1 MIENGE
7 WGPNEK
13 SIIMAATGVKEAPL
27 GRCTR
32 NRRVFTK
39 KKAKLRRRRNTK
51 AQYLVIPNFW
61 RLLFCGSARNG
72 KSRGDGIQ
80 YAGNVEFLILFRER
94 DVWLRSATTHSV
106 KLSLKSTETACR

>member
-27 GRCTR
+27 GRRAR

-39 KKAKLRRRRNTK
+39 KKAELKRRRNAK
-51 AQYLVIPNFW
+51 AQ
-61 RLLFCGSARNG
+61 
-72 KSRGDGIQ
+72 
-80 YAGNVEFLILFRER
+80 
-94 DVWLRSATTHSV
+94 
-106 KLSLKSTETACR
+106 